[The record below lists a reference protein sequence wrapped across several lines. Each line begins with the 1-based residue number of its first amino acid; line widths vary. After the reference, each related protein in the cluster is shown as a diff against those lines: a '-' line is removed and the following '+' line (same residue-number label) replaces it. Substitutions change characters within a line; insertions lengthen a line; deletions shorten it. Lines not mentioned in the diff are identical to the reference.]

1 MCFRRILQKMGQFR
15 TYNDITLSKRLV
27 RAEQNLTE
35 LNTNQQ
41 YLMQS
46 VVGFESDKITSTFD
60 EHNDGGR
67 ITSGWNGIITFT
79 ADKPKKDVIFTIKFA
94 CYDANGRE
102 VAVSGIGDSDGKPW
116 INQCSVYKT
125 GGASNV
131 CYGFLDVFAIRQG
144 SSLVKTIKIWVV
156 ANDKG
161 ILTIDKKAYDFSG
174 GM

>member
-60 EHNDGGR
+60 EHKDGGW

-94 CYDANGRE
+94 CYDANGHE
-102 VAVSGIGDSDGKPW
+102 VSISGIGASDGKPA
-116 INQCSVYKT
+116 IHQCSVYKT

-131 CYGFLDVFAIRQG
+131 CYGFLDVFALRQG

>member
-102 VAVSGIGDSDGKPW
+102 VSISGIGADNGKPW

>member
-1 MCFRRILQKMGQFR
+1 MGQFR

-46 VVGFESDKITSTFD
+46 VAGFESDKITSTFD
-60 EHNDGGR
+60 ERNAGGW
-67 ITSGWNGIITFT
+67 ISSGWNGIVTFT

-94 CYDANGRE
+94 CYDANGHE
-102 VAVSGIGDSDGKPW
+102 VSISGIGASDGKPA
-116 INQCSVYKT
+116 INQCSVYKI

-131 CYGFLDVFAIRQG
+131 CYGFLDVFANRQG
-144 SSLVKTIKIWVV
+144 SSLVRTIQIWVV
-156 ANDKG
+156 ANDRG
-161 ILTIDKKAYDFSG
+161 ILTIDKKAYDFTG

>member
-35 LNTNQQ
+35 LNANQQ

-46 VVGFESDKITSTFD
+46 VVGFESNKITSTFD
-60 EHNDGGR
+60 ERNDGGW
-67 ITSGWNGIITFT
+67 ISSGWNGMLTFT
-79 ADKPKKDVIFTIKFA
+79 ADKPKKDVVFTIKFV
-94 CYDANGRE
+94 CYDANGNE
-102 VAVSGIGDSDGKPW
+102 VSISGIGGSDGTPW
-116 INQCSVYKT
+116 VNQCSVYKT

-131 CYGFLDVFAIRQG
+131 CYGFLDVFANRQG

-161 ILTIDKKAYDFSG
+161 FLSIDKKAYEFA
-174 GM
+174 

>member
-60 EHNDGGR
+60 DYNDGGW
-67 ITSGWNGIITFT
+67 ISSGWNGIVTFT

-94 CYDANGRE
+94 CYDANGNQ
-102 VAVSGIGDSDGKPW
+102 VSVSGIGASDGKPA

-125 GGASNV
+125 GEASNV

-144 SSLVKTIKIWVV
+144 SSLVKTIQIWVV

-161 ILTIDKKAYDFSG
+161 ILTIDKKAYDFTG

>member
-67 ITSGWNGIITFT
+67 ISSGWNGIITFT

-102 VAVSGIGDSDGKPW
+102 VSISGIGEGDGRPW
-116 INQCSVYKT
+116 IKQCSVYKT

-131 CYGFLDVFAIRQG
+131 CYGFLDVSANRQG

>member
-102 VAVSGIGDSDGKPW
+102 VAVSGIGDDNGKPW

-131 CYGFLDVFAIRQG
+131 CYGFLDVFALRQG

>member
-1 MCFRRILQKMGQFR
+1 MGQFR

-46 VVGFESDKITSTFD
+46 VAGFESDKITSTFD
-60 EHNDGGR
+60 EHNDGGW
-67 ITSGWNGIITFT
+67 ISSGWNGIITFT

-102 VAVSGIGDSDGKPW
+102 VAVSGIGASDGKPA
-116 INQCSVYKT
+116 INQCSVYKI

-131 CYGFLDVFAIRQG
+131 CYGFLDIFAMRQG